1 MSLDLLRKIPVL
13 AQLDEGELTRLLP
26 LTTPRSFG
34 ANEPVIWVGDAG
46 DELFMITAGRVVVT
60 CPDENGR
67 EQTLA
72 TLQPG
77 DFFGEVALLDG
88 GPRTASVRTVDPS
101 EMLVL
106 KREDFHAF
114 LRQNPG
120 AAIDVLTTIGKR
132 HRETIERLRG
142 VTNPNAV
149 IEKRA
154 TAWHRAAETVAA
166 VSASQW
172 FLIGHAV
179 IIATWMAYNLLKPEA
194 FDVYPFAMLALI
206 ISIESI
212 FLTLFLLAS
221 ADRSSRADRIR
232 AEAEYQVNLKAQYE
246 IMQLHAKVDKL
257 ATSLASKKA

>member
-1 MSLDLLRKIPVL
+1 MSIELLRKIPVL
-13 AQLDEGELTRLLP
+13 ARVDEGELARLLP
-26 LTTPRSFG
+26 LATSRTFP
-34 ANEPVIWVGDAG
+34 ANAPVIWIGEPG
-46 DELFMITAGRVVVT
+46 DELFLITSGRVQVY

-72 TLQPG
+72 TLSAG

-88 GPRTASVRTVDPS
+88 GPRTASVRTIDET

-106 KREDFHAF
+106 KRDDFHDF
-114 LRQNPG
+114 LRHHPET
-120 AAIDVLTTIGKR
+120 AIAVLTTIGKR
-132 HRETIERLRG
+132 HRETIEKLRG

-154 TAWHRAAETVAA
+154 TPWHRAAETVAA

-172 FLIGHAV
+172 FLIIHAV
-179 IIATWMAYNLLKPEA
+179 VIAVWMAWNLIRPDA
-194 FDVYPFAMLALI
+194 FDIYPFAMLALI

-221 ADRSSRADRIR
+221 ADRSSHNDRIR

-246 IMQLHAKVDKL
+246 IMQLHAKLDKL
-257 ATSLASKKA
+257 LTKDD